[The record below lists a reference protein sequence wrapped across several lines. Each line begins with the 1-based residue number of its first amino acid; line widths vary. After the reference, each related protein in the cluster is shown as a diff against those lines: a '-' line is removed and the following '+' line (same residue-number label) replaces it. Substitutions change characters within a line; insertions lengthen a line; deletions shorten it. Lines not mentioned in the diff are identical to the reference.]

1 MIDEQGGS
9 GGFAF
14 LGENTAADDE
24 DMDTYQRRRKD
35 NVNKYKQSMLQDYED
50 EMRRNQQNHLF
61 LAGKKQKGVN
71 EPLENDQASL
81 PTHVPKSLGK
91 SDPALNRMSLEEVKD
106 IHGRHKRQYQEAD
119 IKKKEEFEVNQEE
132 EDDDFAGPTLDL
144 FHNDLDIQD
153 GTRKRKEN
161 DILKR
166 VMDDH
171 NDSD

>member
-1 MIDEQGGS
+1 
-9 GGFAF
+9 
-14 LGENTAADDE
+14 
-24 DMDTYQRRRKD
+24 
-35 NVNKYKQSMLQDYED
+35 
-50 EMRRNQQNHLF
+50 
-61 LAGKKQKGVN
+61 
-71 EPLENDQASL
+71 
-81 PTHVPKSLGK
+81 
-91 SDPALNRMSLEEVKD
+91 MSLEEVKD